1 MFTFSSRCSA
11 PYKVSMTIN
20 GTPMDMEIDTGA
32 SLSVL
37 SEGVYWDLHNKGKLP
52 HLAKTEV
59 VLRTYTGEEVK
70 PKGSLDVMVIYEEKE
85 YHLPLLVV
93 YTRERPCTAGKKLAR
108 EAKA

>member
-1 MFTFSSRCSA
+1 
-11 PYKVSMTIN
+11 MTIN

-59 VLRTYTGEEVK
+59 VLRTYTAGGSET
-70 PKGSLDVMVIYEEKE
+70 KGFSRCHGY
-85 YHLPLLVV
+85 P
-93 YTRERPCTAGKKLAR
+93 
-108 EAKA
+108 